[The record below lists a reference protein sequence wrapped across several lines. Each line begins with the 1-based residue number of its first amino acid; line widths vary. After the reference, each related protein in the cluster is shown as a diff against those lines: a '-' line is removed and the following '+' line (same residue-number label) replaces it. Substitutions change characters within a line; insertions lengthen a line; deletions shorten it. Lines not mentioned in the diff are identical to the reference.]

1 MKLTPMS
8 TLLNAVKD
16 FCLDTT
22 LTGVTAEIS
31 WDKATHRKHPDF
43 VDEITKENLEMFIK
57 LGHA

>member
-1 MKLTPMS
+1 MKLTPMT

-31 WDKATHRKHPDF
+31 GDKAHHRKHPDF
-43 VDEITKENLEMFIK
+43 VDRITKENLEMFVT

>member
-1 MKLTPMS
+1 MKLTPMT

-31 WDKATHRKHPDF
+31 GDKAHHRNHPAY

>member
-1 MKLTPMS
+1 MKLSPMT

-31 WDKATHRKHPDF
+31 GDKATHRKHPDF
-43 VDEITKENLEMFIK
+43 VDEITKENLEMFIT